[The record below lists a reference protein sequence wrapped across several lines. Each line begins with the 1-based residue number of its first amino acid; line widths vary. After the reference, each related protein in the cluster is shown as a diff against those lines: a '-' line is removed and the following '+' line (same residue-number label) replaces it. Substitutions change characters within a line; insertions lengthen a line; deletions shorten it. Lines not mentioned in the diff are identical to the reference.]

1 MAAEGVKRLALMGKK
16 VQYHQLTLHVYTEKR
31 EKRRAETR
39 TTTEDKR
46 RQLICEDLSRGGLNN
61 YNFIT

>member
-1 MAAEGVKRLALMGKK
+1 MEKK